1 MRNLG
6 RIGAMGTTH
15 ASRHAEASGAPATE
29 PLRELHL
36 LETLAALEQPA
47 GLSAIAAAAD
57 LTTSK
62 TYRILRSLQ
71 DRGFVDH
78 AGHSGYRIGSRA
90 VALASMI
97 GPRPAVAAC
106 ARPYLVAL
114 AELAAATAGINLRSG
129 AHRVLVLGVESRRQ
143 PLGGAI
149 ELGERAP
156 LSTGC
161 SGTVILAH
169 LPEAEARAVLNDRW
183 ATPDPARLARIR
195 SHGYDISLSG
205 NHLGMNGVAAPI
217 LDPMDGYPLGSMAIA
232 GPERRLPEDT
242 LHRLS
247 QPLMTACEKLSPK
260 LTRLLGRNFSERRS
274 SLDVAVHGLLE
285 Q

>member
-1 MRNLG
+1 
-6 RIGAMGTTH
+6 MGTTH
-15 ASRHAEASGAPATE
+15 AHGVEASGVQATE

-47 GLSAIAAAAD
+47 GLSAIAEAAE
-57 LTTSK
+57 LTNSK
-62 TYRILRSLQ
+62 AYRILRSLQ
-71 DRGFVDH
+71 DRGFVNH
-78 AGHSGYRIGSRA
+78 AGRSGYRIGSRA

-114 AELAAATAGINLRSG
+114 AELSAATVGINLRSG
-129 AHRVLVLGVESRRQ
+129 AHRVLVLGVESVKQ

-169 LPEAEARAVLNDRW
+169 LPEAEVRVLLGQHPARAKAPN
-183 ATPDPARLARIR
+183 PARLARIR
-195 SHGYDISLSG
+195 SSGYDISLSG

-217 LDPMDGYPLGSMAIA
+217 LDPVDGYPLGSMAIA
-232 GPERRLPEDT
+232 GPERRLPEET
-242 LHRLS
+242 LHGLS
-247 QPLMTACEKLSPK
+247 RPLMTACGKLSPK
-260 LTRLLGRNFSERRS
+260 LARLLGRNSSERRA
-274 SLDVAVHGLLE
+274 SLDVAVQGLLE
-285 Q
+285 R